1 MLTLVNRFSAAQ
13 RWLLAIALALVIFL
27 IWFFTSGGK
36 EPKGPPMM
44 NPWMMPTPV
53 RVVEAKPEDLNVQ
66 IKAIGTVTPLNTV
79 TLRSRVSGPLMKIH
93 FTEGQNVKAGD
104 LLAEIDPAPYQV
116 QYQQAEGALQ
126 ETRAQLKN
134 AEEDLQLYQRL
145 LTNNSIAKQQFD
157 KQQALVEQ
165 LKGSLKSH
173 TAQLEDARLQLSYT
187 KITAPISGRTG
198 LRRVDPGNL
207 INANDTNGLVTIT
220 QTRPISL
227 VFTIAENQLSAVR
240 EAHQSALSQKQWL
253 GVEAWDRSE
262 QQLLGTGKL
271 TTLDNQI
278 DTSTGTLKL
287 KAEFENQDDKLFPNQ
302 FINARLQLK
311 TLDNAITIPVDA
323 VQYGSKGTYVY
334 VVEEGRAKM
343 RLIKLGASEADK
355 VSVIE
360 GLKAGEQIVLEGIDR
375 LYEGKEVKLTDGTES
390 TSAPAKE
397 EKRKTWG
404 KGKK

>member
-1 MLTLVNRFSAAQ
+1 MLTLLNRFSTAQ

-165 LKGSLKSH
+165 LKGALKSQ

-220 QTRPISL
+220 QTQPISL

-240 EAHQSALSQKQWL
+240 DAHQSALNQKQWL

-311 TLDNAITIPVDA
+311 TLDKAITIPVDA
-323 VQYGSKGTYVY
+323 VQYGSKGTYVF
-334 VVEEGRAKM
+334 VVEEGKAKM

-375 LYEGKEVKLTDGTES
+375 LYEGKEVKLTDGTEA
-390 TSAPAKE
+390 TSVPAN
-397 EKRKTWG
+397 EKQKTWG

>member
-278 DTSTGTLKL
+278 DTSTGTVKL

>member
-1 MLTLVNRFSAAQ
+1 MLTQLNRFSTAQ

-165 LKGSLKSH
+165 LKGALKSQ

-198 LRRVDPGNL
+198 LRRVDAGNL

-220 QTRPISL
+220 QTQPISL

-240 EAHQSALSQKQWL
+240 DAHQSALNQKQWL

-311 TLDNAITIPVDA
+311 TLDKAITIPVDA
-323 VQYGSKGTYVY
+323 VQYGSKGTYVF
-334 VVEEGRAKM
+334 VVEEGKAKM

-375 LYEGKEVKLTDGTES
+375 LYEGKEVKLTDGTDA
-390 TSAPAKE
+390 TAAPAN
-397 EKRKTWG
+397 EKQKTWG

>member
-240 EAHQSALSQKQWL
+240 DAHQSALSQKQWL